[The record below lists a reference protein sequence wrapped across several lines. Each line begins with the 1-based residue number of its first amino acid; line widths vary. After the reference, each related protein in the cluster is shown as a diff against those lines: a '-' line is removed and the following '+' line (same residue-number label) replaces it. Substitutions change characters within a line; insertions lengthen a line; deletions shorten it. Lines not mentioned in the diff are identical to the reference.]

1 MEPVSEGLSC
11 KFKNMA
17 IVCAILVVFIHTP
30 LLSVKPEEPL
40 WLLSML
46 IPLSISKIGVPF
58 FFLASGYFLAGHIG
72 ENGWWKRE
80 LGKRVRTLLV
90 PFILWNVIFIL
101 YGMTLASIA
110 DLLAHRA
117 FGTSFAYV
125 KSPVYLLLGFYPLE
139 GPPLIAT
146 WYIRTLLLLVLISP
160 TLVWMLKRF
169 PRVLILGAWVLSILA
184 FPDYGFEPSIRFFFS
199 PEGLAYFALGIFLR
213 WHPIQVEGRKLWMWS
228 VILSV
233 VLLAVRMMQAYTG
246 AFRDVPLGT
255 FSIPFMLYAVWRI
268 IPEKRW
274 AKGFTALVFPCF
286 VMHIIVVRVLCFG
299 SSAFAKIGGLSQEV
313 QNVLNLWISL
323 VFAVPV
329 TLLLG
334 YALHRCFPRVAGVL
348 FGGR

>member
-17 IVCAILVVFIHTP
+17 IVCAILVILIHTAP
-30 LLSVKPEEPL
+30 GGLEPGEPL
-40 WLLSML
+40 WVFCKL
-46 IPLSISKIGVPF
+46 IPGGIAKVGVPF

-72 ENGWWKRE
+72 EDGWWKRE

-90 PFILWNVIFIL
+90 PFILWNAIFIL
-101 YGMTLASIA
+101 YGMSIASIA

-125 KSPVYLLLGFYPLE
+125 KDPFYLMLGFYPLK
-139 GPPLIAT
+139 GPPVIAT

-184 FPDYGFEPSIRFFFS
+184 FPEKGYAPSTRFLFS
-199 PEGLAYFALGIFLR
+199 PEGVAYFSLGIFLR
-213 WHPIQVEGRKLWMWS
+213 WHPIHVEGRKLWVWS
-228 VILSV
+228 VVFTV
-233 VLLAVRMMQAYTG
+233 VLLAVRLVQEYTG
-246 AFRDVPLGT
+246 AFRDAPLGT

-274 AKGFTALVFPCF
+274 AKGFTALAFPCF
-286 VMHIIVVRVLCFG
+286 VMHIIVLRVFY
-299 SSAFAKIGGLSQEV
+299 FVIFEFVKIGGHSQEV
-313 QNVLNLWISL
+313 QKVLELWIPL
-323 VFAVPV
+323 LFTVPV